1 MSSGWAYGTGAGF
14 TGGGGSQNIA
24 AHHNPML
31 DYLQGFQARDL
42 KTLFLWC
49 EYLFYQS
56 PHIFA
61 ATRKFSEYPIT
72 ELVYKTKSAKL
83 KDRYEDV
90 MENQLDIKAA
100 LQRAAMDR
108 QVYGNYF
115 ASPYFPFQ
123 RFLICPHCKAKTNIE
138 KVEYAYSWAS
148 ITFNYTCPACDRK
161 AVAATCEDRDVLDVA
176 RFTIIRWDPKYMD
189 IDYNPLSGESIY
201 YYTIPGHVK
210 ESIKRGNK
218 LLINTTPMSFLEC
231 IKDGMLHRFHK
242 NRLFHIKTRAP
253 AGITMAWGMPPIVAT
268 LKQFFYT
275 AILRKANEAIAF
287 EYLIPFRIIAPA
299 MSSPNADPAV
309 TMQMSKFMNNFK
321 DEFSKWRKDPLH
333 LMFAPF
339 KVETSYVGG
348 QGRTLMTIAEIQEAE
363 NNIIAAQGIPREFL
377 FGGLSFTGSAITLRI
392 LENQLQNDTADLNKL
407 LQRVGD
413 WIAEYFR
420 WRRIGIEL
428 MPFKLIDDVQQKQ
441 LLLMLA
447 QGATGQ
453 PVVSSTTLLDS
464 IGKDI
469 DDERKRRMNET
480 IQEAR
485 MQMNLETELASL
497 QSNVA
502 LQAQQNAAMG
512 QAGGGVGSYDQQAI
526 IAEADMLVQELAMM
540 DPGQKQSILDSLA
553 TEDAV
558 FHAVVVQRLQ
568 QMQQNMTADAKAQTM
583 GGGGGAP
590 PAGGGEAPPGGM

>member
-1 MSSGWAYGTGAGF
+1 MSSGWSFGVGAGTGF
-14 TGGGGSQNIA
+14 GGGLNQDSA

-72 ELVYKTKSAKL
+72 EITYKTKSTKL
-83 KDRYEDV
+83 KDRYEGV
-90 MENQLDIKAA
+90 LEHILYIKAV

-108 QVYGNYF
+108 QVYGNYL

-123 RFLICPHCKAKTNIE
+123 RFLCCPRCGAKTNIE
-138 KVEYAYSWAS
+138 KVDYQYRWQS
-148 ITFNYTCPACDRK
+148 IAFDYICPSCDTKVVGAK
-161 AVAATCEDRDVLDVA
+161 AEDQDVLDVA
-176 RFTIIRWDPKYMD
+176 RFNIIRWDPKYID

-201 YYTIPGHVK
+201 FYTIPGHIK
-210 ESIKRGNK
+210 DSIKKGNK

-231 IKDGMLHRFHK
+231 IKEGMLHRFHK
-242 NRLFHIKTRAP
+242 NRIFHMKTRAP

-268 LKQFFYT
+268 LRQFFYT

-287 EYLIPFRIIAPA
+287 EYLIPFRVISPG
-299 MSSPNADPAV
+299 MNTPNADPAI

-321 DEFSKWRKDPLH
+321 DEFKKWRKDPLH

-339 KVETSYVGG
+339 KVEATYVGG

-407 LQRVGD
+407 LQQIAD
-413 WIAEYFR
+413 WIAQYFR
-420 WRRIGIEL
+420 WRRITLE
-428 MPFKLIDDVQQKQ
+428 MVPFKLIDDVQQKQ

-453 PVVSSTTLLDS
+453 PVVSNTTLLDS
-464 IGKDI
+464 FGKDI
-469 DDERKRRMNET
+469 DEERKLRNKELLEEMRAQMDLE
-480 IQEAR
+480 IQ
-485 MQMNLETELASL
+485 MTELQNNL
-497 QSNVA
+497 A
-502 LQAQQNAAMG
+502 LGAQQNAAQG

-526 IAEADMLVQELAMM
+526 IAEADAMVQELVMM
-540 DPGQKQSILDSLA
+540 DPGQKQSILDGLVA
-553 TEDAV
+553 EDAV

-568 QMQQNMTADAKAQTM
+568 QAQQNLTAQAKAEVTGQ
-583 GGGGGAP
+583 GGGA
-590 PAGGGEAPPGGM
+590 APPPQEGM